1 MPRGPSSSTHSRRA
15 FRGIAAIFLVNGLT
29 LSSWIS
35 RIPSIADELDL
46 GTGTV
51 GTALMALAAGAIVAF
66 PITGRLVDARSSAR
80 TLLIFGLVMFLTLP
94 LIGLAPHVLVL
105 MPILFVFGAGNGGMD
120 VSMNAQGIEVERAVG
135 RSIMSSLHGFFSLGA
150 VIGAGGGALAAS
162 LDVPPFAHFLIVT
175 AIGLTVLARVRSW
188 LIPDIKE
195 PRGDGAP
202 APAFSLPPRSL
213 WALGALAMAASI
225 SEGAMADWSGLYLH
239 EDLGTS
245 SGFAA
250 LGYASFSVLMLTG
263 RFSGDKLVARFG
275 APAMVR
281 SGGALAAIGLGIAVL
296 VNEPVVLLLGFG
308 AVGLGLSVAYPLV
321 FSAAG
326 NHPTLSRG
334 QAVASVATLGYAGFL
349 AGPPLLGWLAEP
361 TSLRVVMV
369 IIVVLAALV
378 ALLANATRAAATT
391 RRADGGRA
399 GEQ

>member
-1 MPRGPSSSTHSRRA
+1 MSSHHLKPKAQNLA

-35 RIPSIADELDL
+35 RIPTIADELDL
-46 GTGTV
+46 GTGQV

-66 PITGRLVDARSSAR
+66 PITGRLVDARSSGR

-94 LIGLAPHVLVL
+94 LIGLVPSMLVL
-105 MPILFVFGAGNGGMD
+105 MPILFVFGMGNGGMD

-162 LDVPPFAHFLIVT
+162 LNAPPFAHFLIVT

-202 APAFSLPPRSL
+202 TPAFSLPPRSL

-239 EDLGTS
+239 EYLGTS

-296 VNEPVVLLLGFG
+296 INEPVVMLVGFG

-369 IIVVLAALV
+369 IIVVLAAIV
-378 ALLANATRAAATT
+378 ALLASATRVAATAHP
-391 RRADGGRA
+391 RA
-399 GEQ
+399 